1 MKKTICIGDAVQ
13 SIQGR
18 DTGKVY
24 IVLNVDCDYVRLA
37 NGFDKH
43 YNSPKKKNVK
53 HVRLIKPGVLDPLT
67 IKSAT
72 DLNAKLHF
80 VVAQIK
86 GN

>member
-13 SIQGR
+13 SIKGR
-18 DTGKVY
+18 DMGKIY
-24 IVLNVDCDYVRLA
+24 IVLYVDCDYVRLA

-43 YNSPKKKNVK
+43 CDSPKKKNVK
-53 HVRLIKPGVLDPLT
+53 HIRLLKPGVLDELT